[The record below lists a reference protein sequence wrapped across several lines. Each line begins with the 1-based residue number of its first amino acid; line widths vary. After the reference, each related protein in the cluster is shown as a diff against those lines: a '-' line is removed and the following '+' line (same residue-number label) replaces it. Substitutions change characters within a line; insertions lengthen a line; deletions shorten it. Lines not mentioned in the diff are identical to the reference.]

1 MTKFFFP
8 IRFDFRIGAARR
20 IRTSR
25 RKNLKPSFLIAVRL
39 GFGAS
44 LRLALKL
51 SNSHQSPSWRIPA
64 LPAKK
69 LKTLYAGSLALLAAL
84 PARRLIGLRSRS
96 GLSVAAFNV
105 AFVRVFAQG
114 VA

>member
-69 LKTLYAGSLALLAAL
+69 TQNLVCRLSCLARSLAGQASHRIAFQK
-84 PARRLIGLRSRS
+84 RLICSRI
-96 GLSVAAFNV
+96 
-105 AFVRVFAQG
+105 
-114 VA
+114 